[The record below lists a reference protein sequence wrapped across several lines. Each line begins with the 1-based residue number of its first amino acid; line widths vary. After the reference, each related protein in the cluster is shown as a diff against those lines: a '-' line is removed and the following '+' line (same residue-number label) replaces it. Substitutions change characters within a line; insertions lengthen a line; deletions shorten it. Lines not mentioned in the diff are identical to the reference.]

1 MVELIS
7 KISKGTRM
15 DQIYI
20 PKERIPGFEL
30 GATVLIKPVLE
41 KAKPKPYYYKV
52 RGLEPIKNEVIG
64 EILNSFEQFE
74 NVIITGSFLEKGFD
88 FKDIDVLLI
97 TEKKME
103 TDNINYHFEREFGIK
118 LHIIII
124 GYKPL
129 LKGLNTDPLFQMML
143 SKFVSK
149 ERVIFKIKR
158 EINYKLLDLHL
169 LESKSLIDNFD
180 FLPGK
185 EKFKLTRN
193 LITINLFID
202 NKKISVETVHS
213 EIENYFGKGTI
224 KNIKENLL
232 DKEFLNKY
240 TKLYDK
246 IFKKILS
253 EIKNDSKQEQ
263 AY

>member
-7 KISKGTRM
+7 RISKGTRM

-20 PKERIPGFEL
+20 PKERMPGFEL
-30 GATVLIKPVLE
+30 GATVLIKPVVE

-64 EILNSFEQFE
+64 EILNSFEQFD

-129 LKGLNTDPLFQMML
+129 LKGLSTDPLFQMML

-149 ERVIFKIKR
+149 KRVIFKVNNK
-158 EINYKLLDLHL
+158 INYKLLDLHL
-169 LESKSLIDNFD
+169 LESKALIVNFD
-180 FLPGK
+180 FLTGN
-185 EKFKLTRN
+185 EKYKFIRN
-193 LITINLFID
+193 LIAIKLFME
-202 NKKISVETVHS
+202 NKKISLETANA
-213 EIENYFGKGTI
+213 EIYNYFGKGAV
-224 KNIKENLL
+224 KNIKENFL
-232 DKEFLNKY
+232 DKSFLNNYK
-240 TKLYDK
+240 KLYGK
-246 IFKKILS
+246 IFSKILDG
-253 EIKNDSKQEQ
+253 IKNDSKQE
-263 AY
+263 